1 MEKGTS
7 MGNCLPLLFPN
18 LLRSDDH
25 SSLEEVID
33 NASGSNTIMRYPDS
47 ELQSAYTNELWV
59 SETSSERRRQ
69 ELLIEDPKKVHVSTL
84 LEQIPA
90 DTYKEEAKMRDIE
103 CPICMI
109 DFVDGDPIRY
119 LPCMHCY
126 HKNCVDDW
134 LMRSF
139 SCPSCMEPVDSA
151 MLSSFT
157 AHTLTGLESLTCS
170 SAASGIHYSLP
181 PS

>member
-1 MEKGTS
+1 MGERTN

-25 SSLEEVID
+25 SPLEEVID
-33 NASGSNTIMRYPDS
+33 TTSGSSTMMRHPDS
-47 ELQSAYTNELWV
+47 EVQSVYTNELWNN
-59 SETSSERRRQ
+59 ERRRQ
-69 ELLIEDPKKVHVSTL
+69 ELSMKDPKKAHVSAL

-90 DTYKEEAKMRDIE
+90 DTYKIEAKMRDIE
-103 CPICMI
+103 CPICMG
-109 DFVDGDPIRY
+109 DFVDGDLIRY

-126 HKNCVDDW
+126 HKDCVDEW

-151 MLSSFT
+151 MLSSFAT
-157 AHTLTGLESLTCS
+157 HTLRGLETLACS
-170 SAASGIHYSLP
+170 PATSGIHHSLP
-181 PS
+181 PT

>member
-1 MEKGTS
+1 MRKKRN
-7 MGNCLPLLFPN
+7 MGNCLPVLFPN
-18 LLRSDDH
+18 LFSSSDRSP
-25 SSLEEVID
+25 LEEITDV
-33 NASGSNTIMRYPDS
+33 SNGDS
-47 ELQSAYTNELWV
+47 INSPRRPESEQSAYINELLAL
-59 SETSSERRRQ
+59 ETSSETRQ
-69 ELLIEDPKKVHVSTL
+69 QEISADDAGKIHITAM

-90 DTYKEEAKMRDIE
+90 DIYREGKMGKIE

-109 DFVDGDPIRY
+109 DFVDCDQIRY

-126 HKNCVDDW
+126 HKKCVDDW

-151 MLSSFT
+151 MLSSFS
-157 AHTLTGLESLTCS
+157 ALKLEGLGSLACS
-170 SAASGIHYSLP
+170 SVISNTHQKSS

>member
-1 MEKGTS
+1 MGEGLN

-18 LLRSDDH
+18 LLRGDDH
-25 SSLEEVID
+25 SPLEEVID
-33 NASGSNTIMRYPDS
+33 TASGSSTIMRHSDS
-47 ELQSAYTNELWV
+47 ELPSAYINELWI
-59 SETSSERRRQ
+59 SEANNERRQ
-69 ELLIEDPKKVHVSTL
+69 ESLTEDPKKAHVSAL

-90 DTYKEEAKMRDIE
+90 DTYKKEGKMRDIE
-103 CPICMI
+103 CPICMV

-151 MLSSFT
+151 MLSSFA
-157 AHTLTGLESLTCS
+157 AHTLRGLEALACCPAT
-170 SAASGIHYSLP
+170 SGVHHSLP